1 MFTLYKRWDAEREL
15 APSDIQFILSP
26 RDALNMAS
34 IFYELDYLKYDQR
47 NRILPHSVPKR
58 LRGVYHRF
66 ATQPYKR
73 KRLSEYDGLYDEVK
87 WDLEHGWMVGVNT
100 KEKWDHFRNPF
111 YFDDDSNLI
120 YDCFMDT
127 YSECFQQEVRQLYEY
142 TLNEHQGRKS
152 LPTIKHHYSDAPIQY
167 VPAGKTINSKAVGRL
182 LAAGGIY
189 NGNIEGFRQTAE
201 QLGGDAVKGYDGVL
215 DETTSGMMIAAASLL
230 VIRNPMAAKELT
242 SYLGKYKKAHVLLDD
257 INVSELNYVRRDRAE
272 YTVLRGEFN
281 SSVRSS
287 FLRSLSDHPDAV
299 STFDSNNLLRLA
311 DGKVPSGWQV
321 HHKIPLDD
329 SGTNAWD
336 NLILIQNSP
345 YHSALSKT
353 QAIITK
359 DLPYNA
365 STNVLW
371 PSPNGVIYP
380 VGK

>member
-47 NRILPHSVPKR
+47 NRILPHSVLKR
-58 LRGVYHRF
+58 LRGGYHRF

-127 YSECFQQEVRQLYEY
+127 YSECFQQAVRQLYEY
-142 TLNEHQGRKS
+142 TLNEHQGRKP

-167 VPAGKTINSKAVGRL
+167 APAGKTINSKAVGRL

-257 INVSELNYVRRDRAE
+257 INVSDLNYVRRDRAE

-311 DGKVPSGWQV
+311 DGKVPSG
-321 HHKIPLDD
+321 
-329 SGTNAWD
+329 
-336 NLILIQNSP
+336 
-345 YHSALSKT
+345 
-353 QAIITK
+353 
-359 DLPYNA
+359 
-365 STNVLW
+365 
-371 PSPNGVIYP
+371 
-380 VGK
+380 